1 MTGVW
6 LAIAGLV
13 IAPALRADEPVK
25 RPDPVKWLLVS
36 APKQAKAGQFFRVT
50 LLARVVE
57 GWHLYSMAPKEG
69 GPIPTSIT
77 MPGPQWFRL
86 AGQVEPPVGITS
98 FDEGFEMEV
107 ETYIGEAEF
116 IVPVETLRDVK
127 PGEVRLKIAARYQA
141 CDNRECLPP
150 KTVDLEHTVKIVQ

>member
-1 MTGVW
+1 MRGLW
-6 LAIAGLV
+6 LALAVLV
-13 IAPALRADEPVK
+13 MAPVSRADEPVK
-25 RPDPVKWLLVS
+25 RPEPVKWLLVS

-50 LLARVVE
+50 LLAKVTE
-57 GWHLYSMAPKEG
+57 GWHLYSTAPKEG

-127 PGEVRLKIAARYQA
+127 PGEVQLKIAARYQA

-150 KTVDLEHTVKIVQ
+150 KTVELDHTLKIVQ